1 MPLRHRSR
9 GVCEGN
15 YAEEILAADNRGTH
29 ASLLDRGGAFNA
41 ETTSAAAYALSAGK
55 AGAQLAAEARRHDIF
70 LKHCKYGRS
79 QVLADDRT
87 PFYASTSQLA
97 YGQ

>member
-1 MPLRHRSR
+1 M
-9 GVCEGN
+9 
-15 YAEEILAADNRGTH
+15 
-29 ASLLDRGGAFNA
+29 LDRGGAFSA
-41 ETTSAAAYALSAGK
+41 ETTSGTAYALSAGK
-55 AGAQLAAEARRHDIF
+55 VGSQLAAESRRQDIY